1 MFFPKKTT
9 YRKDSDETKYKYV
22 SFYIKDEQLIE
33 KYNEVWEKV
42 KNSLKKEFDIEPVYN
57 EKYLKSKIKSYN
69 KKTNTYSFSIY
80 LFISKNYCRQVCLQ
94 ECKYVVKERKIYNYI
109 VDDIEVSSDSDGK
122 IPMKKILMKKII

>member
-1 MFFPKKTT
+1 MTT

-42 KNSLKKEFDIEPVYN
+42 KNSLKKVFDIEPVYN

-69 KKTNTYSFSIY
+69 KKPTHIVFPYI
-80 LFISKNYCRQVCLQ
+80 CLSVKIIIDK
-94 ECKYVVKERKIYNYI
+94 CVYKSVSMLLKKERFII
-109 VDDIEVSSDSDGK
+109 
-122 IPMKKILMKKII
+122 ILLTI